1 MDLRQLTT
9 LVAIADHGS
18 FSAAARALYTV
29 QSNVSGHVARL
40 ERELGVTLV
49 DRQRGGLTDE
59 GVIVVDRARRV
70 LHELDDLA
78 AEMASRGDEVT
89 GDSRLGVI
97 GTTARWLLP
106 QLLGQVSRTAPA
118 GARHHPRGQ
127 HQQPAPP
134 PAGLTDRRGNPAPAR
149 STSPSCRSS
158 RCSPKTCCCWPT
170 AASAWP
176 DAIRSSLKELARIPL
191 LLPPRG
197 TALRRII
204 DRAAAAV
211 DVELQAQAEIDGVRL
226 LASLAFEGYGPAI
239 VPATVG
245 AALAEGR
252 LPPHPGARAAAP
264 RRRLGATASTGA
276 RHPHP
281 SPAGSASRRH
291 RSARAQATRRARRH
305 RGLPPRPRCLVSQ
318 FDACPSTFASRVVG
332 AVTSDVREFDGRQ
345 VVWVDVDAGSRVGA
359 LTVGLVVAR
368 SRTPRTPLGPRA
380 SRLIVIMRS
389 SGADIVEGFAAL
401 HGWGLAAKA
410 LTDCSGVVPI
420 IMVVDGPA
428 VSGPALLLGIA
439 DFVVMTADSYAFVTG
454 PTMVAEF
461 TGVVIDNEELG
472 GAASHARY
480 TGRHEPRRRRPRAA
494 AIDMVA
500 QLLAYLPQHNDEEP
514 PPWPTDDPPDR
525 QTPEAGTLMPQTSTG
540 SYDVRDVI
548 RAICDDGELLEL
560 RGRWAPNVVTAFATI
575 GGMPIGIVA
584 NQPLAL
590 AGTLDIPASQKA
602 ARFVAFCD
610 AFNLPILTLVD
621 TPGFYP
627 GKDLEW
633 RGMIRHGA
641 QLVFA
646 YGRAT
651 VPRICVIL
659 RKSYGGAY
667 IVMDSKTMGN
677 DLCLAWPWAE
687 LAVMGAGQAA
697 AILQRRATPEERA
710 ALRGRLRR
718 APAQPVHR
726 GRAGVHRRGHRSGR
740 DPPGDRRSV
749 DDPDRQA

>member
-1 MDLRQLTT
+1 MQPVNLR
-9 LVAIADHGS
+9 
-18 FSAAARALYTV
+18 
-29 QSNVSGHVARL
+29 N
-40 ERELGVTLV
+40 
-49 DRQRGGLTDE
+49 
-59 GVIVVDRARRV
+59 
-70 LHELDDLA
+70 
-78 AEMASRGDEVT
+78 
-89 GDSRLGVI
+89 
-97 GTTARWLLP
+97 
-106 QLLGQVSRTAPA
+106 
-118 GARHHPRGQ
+118 
-127 HQQPAPP
+127 
-134 PAGLTDRRGNPAPAR
+134 
-149 STSPSCRSS
+149 
-158 RCSPKTCCCWPT
+158 
-170 AASAWP
+170 
-176 DAIRSSLKELARIPL
+176 
-191 LLPPRG
+191 
-197 TALRRII
+197 
-204 DRAAAAV
+204 
-211 DVELQAQAEIDGVRL
+211 
-226 LASLAFEGYGPAI
+226 
-239 VPATVG
+239 
-245 AALAEGR
+245 
-252 LPPHPGARAAAP
+252 
-264 RRRLGATASTGA
+264 
-276 RHPHP
+276 
-281 SPAGSASRRH
+281 
-291 RSARAQATRRARRH
+291 
-305 RGLPPRPRCLVSQ
+305 
-318 FDACPSTFASRVVG
+318 RVVG
-332 AVTSDVREFDGRQ
+332 AVSSDVRQFEGRQ

-359 LTVGLVVAR
+359 LTSESSGKIENASCTAR
-368 SRTPRTPLGPRA
+368 AKGFP
-380 SRLIVIMRS
+380 LIVIMRS

-401 HGWGLAAKA
+401 HGWGLAARA

-420 IMVVDGPA
+420 IMVVEGPA

-461 TGVVIDNEELG
+461 TGVRIDNEELG

-480 TGRHEPRRRRPRAA
+480 TGATSLVAPDLES
-494 AIDMVA
+494 AIEMVG

-514 PPWPTDDPPDR
+514 RMWPTDDPSDR

-548 RAICDDGELLEL
+548 RAICDDGEMLEL
-560 RGRWAPNVVTAFATI
+560 RSRWAPNVVTAFASI
-575 GGMPIGIVA
+575 GGLPIGIVA

-602 ARFVAFCD
+602 ARFVSFCD
-610 AFNLPILTLVD
+610 AFNLPIVTLVD

-710 ALRGRLRR
+710 AFEVDYAERLLNPYIAAERGYIDGVIE
-718 APAQPVHR
+718 PAQT
-726 GRAGVHRRGHRSGR
+726 
-740 DPPGDRRSV
+740 
-749 DDPDRQA
+749 RQIIAEALMTLIDKREALVSRPHDNTPL

>member
-1 MDLRQLTT
+1 MQSVGLR
-9 LVAIADHGS
+9 
-18 FSAAARALYTV
+18 
-29 QSNVSGHVARL
+29 N
-40 ERELGVTLV
+40 
-49 DRQRGGLTDE
+49 
-59 GVIVVDRARRV
+59 
-70 LHELDDLA
+70 
-78 AEMASRGDEVT
+78 
-89 GDSRLGVI
+89 
-97 GTTARWLLP
+97 
-106 QLLGQVSRTAPA
+106 
-118 GARHHPRGQ
+118 
-127 HQQPAPP
+127 
-134 PAGLTDRRGNPAPAR
+134 
-149 STSPSCRSS
+149 
-158 RCSPKTCCCWPT
+158 
-170 AASAWP
+170 
-176 DAIRSSLKELARIPL
+176 
-191 LLPPRG
+191 
-197 TALRRII
+197 
-204 DRAAAAV
+204 
-211 DVELQAQAEIDGVRL
+211 
-226 LASLAFEGYGPAI
+226 
-239 VPATVG
+239 
-245 AALAEGR
+245 
-252 LPPHPGARAAAP
+252 
-264 RRRLGATASTGA
+264 
-276 RHPHP
+276 
-281 SPAGSASRRH
+281 
-291 RSARAQATRRARRH
+291 
-305 RGLPPRPRCLVSQ
+305 
-318 FDACPSTFASRVVG
+318 RVVG
-332 AVTSDVREFDGRQ
+332 AVSSDVREFDGRQ

-359 LTVGLVVAR
+359 LTSDSSGKIENASVTAR
-368 SRTPRTPLGPRA
+368 AKGFP
-380 SRLIVIMRS
+380 LIVIMRS

-420 IMVVDGPA
+420 IMVVEGPA

-439 DFVVMTADSYAFVTG
+439 DFVVMTVDSYAFVTG

-461 TGVVIDNEELG
+461 TGVRIDNEELG

-480 TGRHEPRRRRPRAA
+480 SGAASLVAADLEA

-514 PPWPTDDPPDR
+514 RRLQTDDPPAR
-525 QTPEAGTLMPQTSTG
+525 QTPEAGLLMPQTSTG

-560 RGRWAPNVVTAFATI
+560 RGRWAPNVVTAFASV
-575 GGMPIGIVA
+575 GGLPIGVVA

-610 AFNLPILTLVD
+610 AFNLPIVTLVD

-697 AILQRRATPEERA
+697 AILQRRASAEDRA
-710 ALRGRLRR
+710 AFEIDYAERLLNPYIAAQRGYIDGVI
-718 APAQPVHR
+718 APAETRHVIAEALETLIDKREALVSRPH
-726 GRAGVHRRGHRSGR
+726 
-740 DPPGDRRSV
+740 DNTPL
-749 DDPDRQA
+749 

>member
-1 MDLRQLTT
+1 MQPVGLR
-9 LVAIADHGS
+9 
-18 FSAAARALYTV
+18 
-29 QSNVSGHVARL
+29 N
-40 ERELGVTLV
+40 
-49 DRQRGGLTDE
+49 
-59 GVIVVDRARRV
+59 
-70 LHELDDLA
+70 
-78 AEMASRGDEVT
+78 
-89 GDSRLGVI
+89 
-97 GTTARWLLP
+97 
-106 QLLGQVSRTAPA
+106 
-118 GARHHPRGQ
+118 
-127 HQQPAPP
+127 
-134 PAGLTDRRGNPAPAR
+134 
-149 STSPSCRSS
+149 
-158 RCSPKTCCCWPT
+158 
-170 AASAWP
+170 
-176 DAIRSSLKELARIPL
+176 
-191 LLPPRG
+191 
-197 TALRRII
+197 
-204 DRAAAAV
+204 
-211 DVELQAQAEIDGVRL
+211 
-226 LASLAFEGYGPAI
+226 
-239 VPATVG
+239 
-245 AALAEGR
+245 
-252 LPPHPGARAAAP
+252 
-264 RRRLGATASTGA
+264 
-276 RHPHP
+276 
-281 SPAGSASRRH
+281 
-291 RSARAQATRRARRH
+291 
-305 RGLPPRPRCLVSQ
+305 
-318 FDACPSTFASRVVG
+318 RVVG
-332 AVTSDVREFDGRQ
+332 AVTSDVREFEGRQ

-359 LTVGLVVAR
+359 LTSDSSGKIENASVTAR
-368 SRTPRTPLGPRA
+368 AKGFP
-380 SRLIVIMRS
+380 LIVIMRS

-420 IMVVDGPA
+420 IMVVEGPA

-439 DFVVMTADSYAFVTG
+439 DFVVMTMDSYAFVTG

-461 TGVVIDNEELG
+461 TGVRIDNEELG

-480 TGRHEPRRRRPRAA
+480 SGAASLVAADLEA

-514 PPWPTDDPPDR
+514 RRLQTDDPSDR

-560 RGRWAPNVVTAFATI
+560 RGRWAPNVVTAFASV
-575 GGMPIGIVA
+575 GGLPIGIVA

-610 AFNLPILTLVD
+610 AFNLPIVTLVD

-697 AILQRRATPEERA
+697 AILQRRASAEDRA
-710 ALRGRLRR
+710 AFEVDYAERLLNPYIAAQRGYIDGVI
-718 APAQPVHR
+718 APAETRHVIAEALETLIDKREALVSRPH
-726 GRAGVHRRGHRSGR
+726 
-740 DPPGDRRSV
+740 DNTPL
-749 DDPDRQA
+749 

>member
-1 MDLRQLTT
+1 M
-9 LVAIADHGS
+9 
-18 FSAAARALYTV
+18 
-29 QSNVSGHVARL
+29 
-40 ERELGVTLV
+40 
-49 DRQRGGLTDE
+49 
-59 GVIVVDRARRV
+59 
-70 LHELDDLA
+70 
-78 AEMASRGDEVT
+78 
-89 GDSRLGVI
+89 
-97 GTTARWLLP
+97 
-106 QLLGQVSRTAPA
+106 
-118 GARHHPRGQ
+118 
-127 HQQPAPP
+127 QPV
-134 PAGLTDRRGNPAPAR
+134 
-149 STSPSCRSS
+149 
-158 RCSPKTCCCWPT
+158 
-170 AASAWP
+170 
-176 DAIRSSLKELARIPL
+176 
-191 LLPPRG
+191 
-197 TALRRII
+197 ALRNR
-204 DRAAAAV
+204 
-211 DVELQAQAEIDGVRL
+211 VE
-226 LASLAFEGYGPAI
+226 
-239 VPATVG
+239 
-245 AALAEGR
+245 
-252 LPPHPGARAAAP
+252 
-264 RRRLGATASTGA
+264 
-276 RHPHP
+276 
-281 SPAGSASRRH
+281 
-291 RSARAQATRRARRH
+291 
-305 RGLPPRPRCLVSQ
+305 
-318 FDACPSTFASRVVG
+318 G

-359 LTVGLVVAR
+359 LTSDSSGKIENASVTARAKGFPLV
-368 SRTPRTPLGPRA
+368 
-380 SRLIVIMRS
+380 VIMRS

-420 IMVVDGPA
+420 IMVVEGPA

-439 DFVVMTADSYAFVTG
+439 DFVVMTVDSYAFVTG

-461 TGVVIDNEELG
+461 TGVRIDNEELG

-480 TGRHEPRRRRPRAA
+480 TGAA
-494 AIDMVA
+494 SLVAADLAEAKEMVA

-514 PPWPTDDPPDR
+514 RRIQTDDPPDR
-525 QTPEAGTLMPQTSTG
+525 QTPEAGSLMPPTSTG

-560 RGRWAPNVVTAFATI
+560 RGRWAPNVVTAFASV
-575 GGMPIGIVA
+575 GGLPIGIVA

-697 AILQRRATPEERA
+697 AILQRRATAEDRA
-710 ALRGRLRR
+710 AFEVDYAERLLNPYIAAQRGYIDGVIEPAETRLVIAEALETLIDKRETLVSR
-718 APAQPVHR
+718 PHDNTPL
-726 GRAGVHRRGHRSGR
+726 
-740 DPPGDRRSV
+740 
-749 DDPDRQA
+749 